1 MGLSLGFSG
10 TPHPSLPES
19 YIRGTVCQ
27 APAGQDRGRDGRRSA
42 PLCPGAFLGA
52 ADAQG
57 RDGAGRKL
65 APLRF
70 DAALLARVDRAA
82 RRRGV
87 SRSAWVAFT
96 LSKALDDEE
105 ATGS

>member
-1 MGLSLGFSG
+1 MAVTKMPGRKP
-10 TPHPSLPES
+10 TPTQEAAAAKF
-19 YIRGTVCQ
+19 IEG
-27 APAGQDRGRDGRRSA
+27 ASA
-42 PLCPGAFLGA
+42 PVWSGPAADSDTAVAVPGARRTPA
-52 ADAQG
+52 MI
-57 RDGAGRKL
+57 
-65 APLRF
+65 RF

-105 ATGS
+105 ATG

>member
-1 MGLSLGFSG
+1 MAVTKMPGRKP
-10 TPHPSLPES
+10 TPNQEAAAAKFIEGASAS
-19 YIRGTVCQ
+19 VRI
-27 APAGQDRGRDGRRSA
+27 PA
-42 PLCPGAFLGA
+42 A
-52 ADAQG
+52 ADTSAAVSET
-57 RDGAGRKL
+57 RRRPAMI
-65 APLRF
+65 RF

-105 ATGS
+105 AAG

>member
-1 MGLSLGFSG
+1 LAIAQMPKRKLGPKEEAAAAKFIEGAAATSN
-10 TPHPSLPES
+10 
-19 YIRGTVCQ
+19 
-27 APAGQDRGRDGRRSA
+27 A
-42 PLCPGAFLGA
+42 PGAKRTPA
-52 ADAQG
+52 MI
-57 RDGAGRKL
+57 
-65 APLRF
+65 RF

-105 ATGS
+105 QGAS